1 MQPIR
6 FTPDLLY
13 ASLMDCAQ
21 SRYLWTVSSFRQT
34 TNGMKF
40 FFEETAS
47 NSVKNREI
55 DILFKSTQ
63 VLLIFKANAGK
74 TDKKYPERQS

>member
-1 MQPIR
+1 
-6 FTPDLLY
+6 
-13 ASLMDCAQ
+13 
-21 SRYLWTVSSFRQT
+21 
-34 TNGMKF
+34 MKF